1 MGQED
6 HNRCWHGL
14 EVYVDNFMSIVIPT
28 SRDQLEHVA
37 TAVMTGIHNMFP
49 TNIIDGD
56 EPISEK
62 IWKVRGSTPL
72 SKHSLGLSSMAI
84 TKKCGWRRKNGQNS
98 SPLYLAGSGRAV
110 LAGGVPF

>member
-1 MGQED
+1 
-6 HNRCWHGL
+6 
-14 EVYVDNFMSIVIPT
+14 MSIVIPT

-62 IWKVRGSTPL
+62 I
-72 SKHSLGLSSMAI
+72 
-84 TKKCGWRRKNGQNS
+84 
-98 SPLYLAGSGRAV
+98 
-110 LAGGVPF
+110 